1 MVSDFNQ
8 LDTQL
13 MKFNQPAGTAVS
25 DPLAA
30 YKTDVVDYFKTNQW
44 LVDFS
49 DQDSKSVVF
58 STDELLQQ
66 INAFTSSPT
75 RTCDE
80 MNDVIVFDNTKCPDG
95 YGLLL
100 ASDPVEIKDDIA
112 NKPIKKCIN
121 IDMNPVSFWNVRY
134 N

>member
-8 LDTQL
+8 LYTQL

-58 STDELLQQ
+58 STDELL
-66 INAFTSSPT
+66 
-75 RTCDE
+75 
-80 MNDVIVFDNTKCPDG
+80 
-95 YGLLL
+95 
-100 ASDPVEIKDDIA
+100 
-112 NKPIKKCIN
+112 
-121 IDMNPVSFWNVRY
+121 
-134 N
+134 